1 MLCSLCK
8 SQVSFLCCF
17 LLFAEEVT
25 CYLERIMYF
34 AGVVNVMET
43 VHVLMK
49 QQGDIGDKLKIRTEC
64 VDFNSWT
71 MQIT

>member
-1 MLCSLCK
+1 MQCSLCK
-8 SQVSFLCCF
+8 SQVWFLCWF

-25 CYLERIMYF
+25 CYLERTMYF
-34 AGVVNVMET
+34 ARVVNVLET

-49 QQGDIGDKLKIRTEC
+49 RQGDIGDKLKIRTEC

>member
-1 MLCSLCK
+1 
-8 SQVSFLCCF
+8 
-17 LLFAEEVT
+17 
-25 CYLERIMYF
+25 MYF

-64 VDFNSWT
+64 VDLILGQCRSHELMWGDPGVW
-71 MQIT
+71 

>member
-1 MLCSLCK
+1 
-8 SQVSFLCCF
+8 
-17 LLFAEEVT
+17 
-25 CYLERIMYF
+25 MYF
-34 AGVVNVMET
+34 ARVVNVLET

-49 QQGDIGDKLKIRTEC
+49 RQGDIGDKLKIRTEC